1 MMKFPSTSLFAA
13 AAAGLATL
21 GLVGMTS
28 PAEASPPA
36 DDPVAALVAQSG
48 EANAALV
55 RGDIE
60 RWRMLVPLSDDFTLM
75 SPFGGTPTH
84 AADITDET
92 LEAMGRFF
100 RNGRFVQQVVAT
112 YASPAMI
119 VLVLIER
126 AEVEV
131 GGLPAQEWPL
141 RVTLVYRRVGDA
153 WQLAHRH
160 ADALVK
166 GVSLKQAAAL
176 ARGEAE

>member
-1 MMKFPSTSLFAA
+1 MRFTTHSLFAA
-13 AAAGLATL
+13 IAAGLATL
-21 GLVGMTS
+21 GLVATID
-28 PAEASPPA
+28 PA
-36 DDPVAALVAQSG
+36 DAGPAADDTVAALIAQSG
-48 EANAALV
+48 EGNAALM
-55 RGDIE
+55 RGDVDH
-60 RWRMLVPLSDDFTLM
+60 WRAMVPLSDDFTLM
-75 SPFGGTPTH
+75 SPFGGAPSR

-92 LEAMGRFF
+92 MEAMRHFF
-100 RNGRFVQQVVAT
+100 RNGRFVQEVVAT
-112 YASPAMI
+112 YASPGMI

-126 AEVEV
+126 AQVEV

-160 ADALVK
+160 ADALVQ